1 MDANTVF
8 RIAAAGLSGLVL
20 FAAALALREPDVPE
34 PVRVFPAVLPADP
47 LAAELTRCRKL
58 GLEAAGNQ
66 ACEEA
71 WAREPRP
78 VLLAAQRVQ
87 GALIMGGSGVIDQF
101 LNVFTTYIDSGFG
114 LLGGDVRFL
123 SQTLIALDIT
133 LAGLFWALAGE
144 EDIIARL
151 IKKTLYIGFFAFL
164 IGNFNKLS
172 KIIFDSFSGLG
183 LKAAG
188 SGLSAAD
195 FLHPGRIAQVGLDA
209 GTPILTAAGQ
219 LMGYVSFF
227 ENFVQITVLMIA
239 WAIVVISFFI
249 LAVQLFVTLIEFKLT
264 TLAGLH
270 PRSLRPLQ
278 QNLVPRRKSPRQC
291 RRLGRKNPRPR
302 RHHWHWHEFLFTV
315 HPRFRRQP
323 ADDRGC
329 ALDRAGCTVASWPR
343 HLWSRH
349 RDRARLGSAAARR
362 RRGDRHGARGGR
374 TRRGGRDRR
383 PCGRRRSRRRHIFA
397 ARGGAA
403 MAGGAAT
410 AYGLA
415 AASSGETGLSRVG
428 AGMTGVAKAG
438 IGAAAQSFRRSA
450 SDGPPD
456 GRNACAAIR
465 P

>member
-1 MDANTVF
+1 MDSNTVF
-8 RIAAAGLSGLVL
+8 RLAAAGLSGLVL

-34 PVRVFPAVLPADP
+34 PIRVFPAVVPADP

-71 WAREPRP
+71 WAENRARFFSPP
-78 VLLAAQRVQ
+78 NVVQ
-87 GALIMGGSGVIDQF
+87 GALIMGGSGIIDQF

-144 EDIIARL
+144 ADVIARL

-164 IGNFNKLS
+164 IGNFNKLA

-209 GTPILTAAGQ
+209 GTPILTATGQ

-227 ENFVQITVLMIA
+227 ENFIQITILMIA

-249 LAVQLFVTLIEFKLT
+249 LAVQLFITLIEFKLT
-264 TLAGLH
+264 TLAGFI
-270 PRSLRPLQ
+270 
-278 QNLVPRRKSPRQC
+278 LVPFGLFNKTSFLAEKV
-291 RRLGRKNPRPR
+291 LGNVVASGVKNSRPR
-302 RHHWHWHEFLFTV
+302 RHHWHRHKSLRSV
-315 HPRFRRQP
+315 HPRFRRQS

-329 ALDRAGCTVASWPR
+329 ALPRSCLSLASRPR
-343 HLWSRH
+343 HLRPRH
-349 RDRARLGSAAARR
+349 RDWARVGSAAARR
-362 RRGDRHGARGGR
+362 GGGGRHGARGRR
-374 TRRGGRDRR
+374 TRRRGRDRR
-383 PCGRRRSRRRHIFA
+383 PCGCRRSCWRHVFRRARRRC
-397 ARGGAA
+397 
-403 MAGGAAT
+403 
-410 AYGLA
+410 
-415 AASSGETGLSRVG
+415 
-428 AGMTGVAKAG
+428 
-438 IGAAAQSFRRSA
+438 
-450 SDGPPD
+450 DG
-456 GRNACAAIR
+456 
-465 P
+465 

>member
-1 MDANTVF
+1 MDSDTVF

-34 PVRVFPAVLPADP
+34 PIRVFPAVLPADP

-71 WAREPRP
+71 WAENRARFFSPP
-78 VLLAAQRVQ
+78 NVVQ
-87 GALIMGGSGVIDQF
+87 GALRMGGSGVIDQF

-144 EDIIARL
+144 ADVIARL

-164 IGNFNKLS
+164 IGNFNKLA

-227 ENFVQITVLMIA
+227 ENFVQITILMIA

-249 LAVQLFVTLIEFKLT
+249 LAVQLFITLIEFKLT
-264 TLAGLH
+264 TLAGFV
-270 PRSLRPLQ
+270 
-278 QNLVPRRKSPRQC
+278 LVPFGLFNKTSFLAEKV
-291 RRLGRKNPRPR
+291 LGN
-302 RHHWHWHEFLFTV
+302 V
-315 HPRFRRQP
+315 
-323 ADDRGC
+323 
-329 ALDRAGCTVASWPR
+329 VASGVKILVLAVIIGIGTSLFSQFTQGFGGNQPTIEDALSLVLGGSLASRPR
-343 HLWSRH
+343 HLRSRH
-349 RDRARLGSAAARR
+349 RDGARLGSAAARR

-383 PCGRRRSRRRHIFA
+383 PCGRWRSCWRHVFRRARRRCDGWWGGHRLRPR
-397 ARGGAA
+397 RGKLG
-403 MAGGAAT
+403 
-410 AYGLA
+410 
-415 AASSGETGLSRVG
+415 
-428 AGMTGVAKAG
+428 
-438 IGAAAQSFRRSA
+438 
-450 SDGPPD
+450 
-456 GRNACAAIR
+456 
-465 P
+465 